1 MMKYSCRVSWRKGSL
16 LNLPKFIT
24 ASLLTLPIAFG
35 QTALTTAQIAKRASP
50 SVVVIQGKTDSGDI
64 LGSGFIVSKD
74 GKIVTNAH
82 VIRDLKTASVQLASG
97 QFFDSVS
104 VLATDEPR
112 DLAIIQVVAQDLPVL
127 EMGNAN
133 TLSVG
138 DPVVVVGSP
147 RGLEGTVTAGILS
160 SIRSIGEGLKVLQTD
175 AAVNPGNSGG
185 PLLNSSAQ
193 VVGVV
198 SFILRS
204 AQGLNFAVPINYVR
218 DLMNNVHAPIKLGQ
232 MPPKVNTS
240 PAAASIKPAPIKPP
254 PQTKSDEPSLA
265 KTFQWLHDNVPLL
278 SAVRYVTTIAG
289 DSVEISV
296 QTEFFGD
303 ITNGKCRLS
312 IDQEEYRRSRRDHP
326 TADALHIENAF
337 SVPLSGVSLGTD
349 IQPVRYGDSDVDGYQ
364 ISFESKTNIIS
375 HELPFQV
382 GNNSTWRGWEP
393 TNRALLIL
401 NDDSSAVRVY
411 SALAHALDLCSRVK
425 EPF

>member
-1 MMKYSCRVSWRKGSL
+1 MKYSCPEFRGGKEPLS
-16 LNLPKFIT
+16 LPKFIT

-50 SVVVIQGKTDSGDI
+50 SVVVIQGKTDSGDV

-97 QFFDSVS
+97 QLFDSVS

-112 DLAIIQVVAQDLPVL
+112 DLAIIQIVAQDLPVL
-127 EMGNAN
+127 EIGNAN

-218 DLMNNVHAPIKLGQ
+218 DLLNNVHAPIKLGQ
-232 MPPKVNTS
+232 MPPKVSTP
-240 PAAASIKPAPIKPP
+240 PAAPIKPP
-254 PQTKSDEPSLA
+254 TQKPSDGPPLS
-265 KTFQWLHDNVPLL
+265 KTFDWLHENVPLL
-278 SAVRYVTTIAG
+278 SAVRYTASIG
-289 DSVEISV
+289 NESIDISV
-296 QTEFFGD
+296 HNEFFGF
-303 ITNGKCRLS
+303 IENGTCRLS
-312 IDQEEYRRSRRDHP
+312 ITQEEMRRSKRTP
-326 TADALHIENAF
+326 TADAVHIETAF
-337 SVPLSGVSLGTD
+337 QVPLSSSGMSLGSE
-349 IQPVRYGDSDVDGYQ
+349 IQPVRYSGSDVEGYE
-364 ISFESKTNIIS
+364 ISFESKTNVIS
-375 HELPFQV
+375 HMLPFQV

-393 TNRALLIL
+393 TNKALLLL
-401 NDDSSAVRVY
+401 NEEASALRVY
-411 SALAHALDLCSRVK
+411 NALAHAADLCRVK
-425 EPF
+425 ERSKMDLIV